1 MRHLLTGYILC
12 FQLPIR
18 GHFVHRQLCIL
29 HPRDAEEL
37 VHARAA
43 DIGLVDRGIQY
54 DRERWMDIECIVRVS
69 SVLPIYLIH
78 GQL

>member
-12 FQLPIR
+12 FQLPSR

-29 HPRDAEEL
+29 HPRDAEAL

-43 DIGLVDRGIQY
+43 CVGMVARGVQH
-54 DRERWMDIECIVRVS
+54 DRERRLDLECIVRVS